1 MSYTLQAVK
10 VVHENLDELVE
21 LPMEKLSEL
30 SWSEVEP
37 KEGTRHFLQ
46 NILQFDFHCCRIF
59 EITFFMY
66 VKLIAVKNMH
76 KLVR

>member
-30 SWSEVEP
+30 WWSEVEP

-66 VKLIAVKNMH
+66 VKLIAVKSMH